1 MGKISPDSSTEQT
14 KTDLLRTLQQPRI
27 AMYNLNDFNS
37 QRKLVG
43 GDGDGDGVADF
54 SQQFF
59 VPLMSSLLMCHV
71 NEKVTGKIQQ
81 ASR

>member
-27 AMYNLNDFNS
+27 AMYNLNEFNS
-37 QRKLVG
+37 QRELVG

-59 VPLMSSLLMCHV
+59 VLMSSVADVSC
-71 NEKVTGKIQQ
+71 Q
-81 ASR
+81 

>member
-59 VPLMSSLLMCHV
+59 VLMSSVADVSC
-71 NEKVTGKIQQ
+71 Q
-81 ASR
+81 

>member
-59 VPLMSSLLMCHV
+59 VPLMSSVADVSC
-71 NEKVTGKIQQ
+71 Q
-81 ASR
+81 